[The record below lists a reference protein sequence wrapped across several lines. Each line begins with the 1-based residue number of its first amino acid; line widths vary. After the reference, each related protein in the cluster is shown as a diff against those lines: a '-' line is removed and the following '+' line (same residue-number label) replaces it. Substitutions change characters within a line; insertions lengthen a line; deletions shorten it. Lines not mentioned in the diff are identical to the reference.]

1 MGFRCG
7 IVGLPNVGKSTI
19 FNALTAAEIESANYP
34 FCTIEPNVGM
44 VPVPDERL
52 DRLAA
57 LAHTRRTVYAQMEF
71 VDIAGLVSGA
81 SKGEGLGN
89 QFLGHI
95 RQVDAIAHVIRCF
108 EDSNI
113 VHVDG
118 SVDPLRDREVINME
132 LILADLETVA
142 KRLKKTSSLAKSGD
156 KKYKVQLLILER
168 IQAVLDAGKPVRG
181 MEFDPG
187 EEDAAALLLK
197 ELCLLTAKPVLYVAN
212 VLEEDIVS
220 GNEYVERLR
229 RTVEEEERAPVVMI
243 SGAIEEELSSL
254 PADEQREFL
263 AEMGLAESGLNRLI
277 KAGYQLLG
285 LTNFFTVGE
294 KETRSWTIP
303 VGAKAPQA
311 AGVIHTDF
319 ERGFIRAEVIS
330 YEDYIACGS
339 EAAAKEEGLWR
350 LEGKE
355 YVVQDGDCINFRF
368 NV

>member
-19 FNALTAAEIESANYP
+19 FNALTSAEIESANYP

-44 VPVPDERL
+44 VPVPDVRL
-52 DRLAA
+52 DKLAK
-57 LAHTRRTVYAQMEF
+57 LANTRNEVHAQMEF

-118 SVDPLRDREVINME
+118 AIDPIRDREVINTE
-132 LILADLETVA
+132 LILADMETVG
-142 KRLKKTSSLAKSGD
+142 KRLDKTRSQAKSGD
-156 KKYKVQLLILER
+156 KLYMAQVVILEEL
-168 IQAVLDAGKPVRG
+168 QELLNNEKPARL
-181 MEFDPG
+181 METDEMG
-187 EEDAAALLLK
+187 TILLK

-212 VLEEDIVS
+212 VLEEEIAT
-220 GNEYVERLR
+220 GNEWVEKLEKAAQ
-229 RTVEEEERAPVVMI
+229 EEGAAVVVI
-243 SGAIEEELSSL
+243 SGAIEEELSTLS
-254 PADEQREFL
+254 PEEQKDFL
-263 AEMGLAESGLNRLI
+263 ADMGMEQSGLNRLI
-277 KAGYQLLG
+277 KAGYNLLG
-285 LTNFFTVGE
+285 LINYFTVGE
-294 KETRSWTIP
+294 KETRAWTIHK
-303 VGAKAPQA
+303 GDTAPQA

-319 ERGFIRAEVIS
+319 ERGFIRAEIIS
-330 YEDYIACGS
+330 YEDFIACGS
-339 EAAAKEEGLWR
+339 ENAVKEKGLWR

-355 YVVQDGDCINFRF
+355 YIVQDGDCINFRF